1 MDPLPSLSRLQK
13 SAIGKGRTREDH
25 PDVANQLYAS
35 YAIAVEV
42 LSLKSIVGS
51 EGLSDNDHKY
61 LKFLEVFEEQFLKQD
76 FNTRRSI
83 YESLDLAWKCL
94 RVLPINLLSRI
105 SDSILEKYYYVQ
117 TDAAEQ
123 PGAKTK

>member
-1 MDPLPSLSRLQK
+1 M
-13 SAIGKGRTREDH
+13 
-25 PDVANQLYAS
+25 
-35 YAIAVEV
+35 
-42 LSLKSIVGS
+42 SLKSIVGS

-105 SDSILEKYYYVQ
+105 SDSILEKYYYIQSDV
-117 TDAAEQ
+117 AEQ
-123 PGAKTK
+123 QGTKTK